1 MNDAQPRAIPRWA
14 CLAGA
19 PTRAAAGILLGLA
32 LLVGF
37 TLRDVLAPGNERLPG
52 VDASNVYI
60 WEIFT
65 RTALFGGR
73 LPHWNPYHLTGTPHL
88 SDPMTT
94 VFYPPA
100 LALRWLPP
108 VAFVGWTMA
117 LHVMIAG
124 SGALYLGRAI
134 GMRWFAAAA
143 LAAAVAMGGSV
154 GSWIHNGHL
163 LVLQS
168 TAWLP
173 WALGLAIASVQR
185 GRWMPHPGLVVVL
198 VLQFLAG
205 YLQGSVY
212 VAAAVGSY
220 FMFTALWPDDRVH
233 SGSRARPL
241 AQLALVA
248 LLAGGLSAI
257 QLLPTLTLVG
267 EAART
272 SGVPYEVAVE
282 GAWSVR
288 DLATIL
294 FPFFG
299 LEDAPPHRYL
309 ADRVAY
315 IGWLLVFAVPFAFVD
330 RGRHRLVT
338 FFTLLTVATL
348 AFALGDRLGAYRVH
362 HALFPGLRIPGRL
375 LFVAT
380 VSLAVLG
387 GLGLERLMAL
397 IDRRRWRTI
406 GACTLP
412 AAVAAV
418 VATAT
423 ATDSATVPMHGWPW
437 LPILVA
443 SGAAALVGLAR
454 TAGPRPAMVLAI
466 ALVVL
471 DMTTFTAGAVATV
484 PVTTPSHV
492 QVWLGPPRAGRAL
505 TVCESQIG
513 SGEFLMNRE
522 PTVDGLAGIHLR
534 DYSDWAYLTK
544 FGQSPPGDGIF
555 RRVGTEDG
563 RLPARRDLLDF
574 ANVTTVVACAALDD
588 PALSLSHR
596 HDPFL
601 VYRNER
607 ARPRAFWTCSADQVT
622 RQAAIRGLLRGRYD
636 AAGYL
641 APQHYMNVRWAPRIS
656 DDERVALERRHHL
669 VEGVRQEGTTW
680 RYMLGDRSQ
689 ENITA
694 ILLSTDIEDTHGVD
708 RQTGALIVPPQDAQG
723 HADDSAGGLEMLMGT
738 RPCVDRGD
746 VRVTTED
753 QIDGRVVA
761 LVAAPADGFLF
772 FSEPY
777 YSERRA
783 FVDGE
788 PVAAMKANLAFIA
801 VPVTAGRHR
810 VELRMIP
817 RSFHVG
823 LAVTGLTLAGW
834 LGVLFLTRR

>member
-1 MNDAQPRAIPRWA
+1 MNGAQPRAIPRWV
-14 CLAGA
+14 
-19 PTRAAAGILLGLA
+19 PAAGILLGLA

-52 VDASNVYI
+52 VDASNIYA

-65 RTALFGGR
+65 RAALFSGR
-73 LPHWNPYHLTGTPHL
+73 LPHWNPYHLAGTPHL
-88 SDPMTT
+88 ADPMTT

-117 LHVMIAG
+117 LHLMIAG
-124 SGALYLGRAI
+124 SGAVYLARAI

-143 LAAAVAMGGSV
+143 VAAAVVLGGSV
-154 GSWIHNGHL
+154 GAWIHNGHV

-173 WALGLAIASVQR
+173 WALGLAIASVRR
-185 GRWMPHPGLVVVL
+185 GRWLPHPGLVVVL

-220 FMFTALWPDDRVH
+220 FMFTALWPVDRAR

-257 QLLPTLTLVG
+257 QLLPTLTLIG

-272 SGVPYEVAVE
+272 SGVPYDVAVE
-282 GAWSVR
+282 GAWSGR
-288 DLATIL
+288 DVATLL

-315 IGWLLVFAVPFAFVD
+315 IGWLLAFAAPFAFVD
-330 RGRHRLVT
+330 RARHRLVV
-338 FFTLLTVATL
+338 FFTLLTFATL

-362 HALFPGLRIPGRL
+362 YALFPGLRIPGRL

-380 VSLAVLG
+380 VSLAALG
-387 GLGLERLMAL
+387 GLGLERLIAL
-397 IDRRRWRTI
+397 VDLRRWRTI
-406 GACTLP
+406 GLCALP
-412 AAVAAV
+412 AAGAMIA
-418 VATAT
+418 ATAIATGSTT
-423 ATDSATVPMHGWPW
+423 APMHGWPW
-437 LPILVA
+437 LPILMA

-454 TAGPRPAMVLAI
+454 IAGPRPAMVLAI

-471 DMTTFTAGAVATV
+471 DMTTFSAGAVATV

-492 QVWLGPPRAGRAL
+492 QAWLGPPRVGRVL

-544 FGQSPPGDGIF
+544 FGQSPPSDGII
-555 RRVGTEDG
+555 RRVGSDDG
-563 RLPARRDLLDF
+563 RLPSRRDLLDF

-588 PALSLSHR
+588 PTLSLSHR

-607 ARPRAFWTCSADQVT
+607 ARPRAFWTCSVDEVT
-622 RQAAIRGLLRGRYD
+622 RQVAIRGLLRGRYD

-656 DDERVALERRHHL
+656 DDERVALEARHQL
-669 VEGVRQEGTTW
+669 EEGVRQDGTTW
-680 RYMLGDRSQ
+680 RYVLGDRSR
-689 ENITA
+689 ENVTA
-694 ILLSTDIEDTHGVD
+694 MLLSTDIEDTHGVD
-708 RQTGALIVPPQDAQG
+708 RKTGELIVPPEDADS
-723 HADDSAGGLEMLMGT
+723 HADDGAGGPEMLVGT
-738 RPCVDRGD
+738 RPCEDRGD
-746 VRVTTED
+746 VRVTTDD

-761 LVAAPADGFLF
+761 LVSAPTDGFVF

-777 YSERRA
+777 YSERKA

-788 PVAAMKANLAFIA
+788 PVTPAKANLAFVA
-801 VPVTAGRHR
+801 VPVTAGQHR

-817 RSFHVG
+817 WSFHVG